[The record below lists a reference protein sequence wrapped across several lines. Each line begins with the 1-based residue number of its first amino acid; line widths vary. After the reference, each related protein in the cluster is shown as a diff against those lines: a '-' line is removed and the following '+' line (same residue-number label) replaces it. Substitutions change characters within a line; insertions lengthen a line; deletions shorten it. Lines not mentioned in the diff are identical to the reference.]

1 MHRPDP
7 RALRIALALADEIPH
22 PAACRLSFALEE
34 WSDSA
39 VGGADLAR
47 AAAWGV
53 PATVFDHALA
63 ARAGCEAVARTADRD
78 AGRLDARIVTLGEPG
93 YPTEFGILDAPP
105 PAVWIAGELPQ
116 APAVAVVGARRASRY
131 GLEVAGWLAREC
143 AAAGAAVV
151 SGFALGVDAAAHRGA
166 LAAERGRT
174 VAVLGCGLDIDYPR
188 GHRALG
194 AEMRTRGA
202 LLTEF
207 PPGVEPRPWQFP
219 VRNRLIAALA
229 RAVVVVEAAP
239 KSGSL
244 VTARLALE
252 LGRELLAVP
261 GRLTDELALGP
272 NALLADG
279 AAPALVPADLLDAI
293 GLERAP
299 AGSTRGPAPGG
310 PPPGLDADGR
320 ALWTAAADEARAAEA
335 LAAAAG
341 LAIERALVALLSLE
355 LGGHLRRFPD
365 GRYGPL

>member
-1 MHRPDP
+1 M
-7 RALRIALALADEIPH
+7 
-22 PAACRLSFALEE
+22 
-34 WSDSA
+34 
-39 VGGADLAR
+39 
-47 AAAWGV
+47 
-53 PATVFDHALA
+53 
-63 ARAGCEAVARTADRD
+63 
-78 AGRLDARIVTLGEPG
+78 
-93 YPTEFGILDAPP
+93 
-105 PAVWIAGELPQ
+105 
-116 APAVAVVGARRASRY
+116 
-131 GLEVAGWLAREC
+131 
-143 AAAGAAVV
+143 
-151 SGFALGVDAAAHRGA
+151 
-166 LAAERGRT
+166 
-174 VAVLGCGLDIDYPR
+174 
-188 GHRALG
+188 
-194 AEMRTRGA
+194 
-202 LLTEF
+202 
-207 PPGVEPRPWQFP
+207 
-219 VRNRLIAALA
+219 RNRLIAALA